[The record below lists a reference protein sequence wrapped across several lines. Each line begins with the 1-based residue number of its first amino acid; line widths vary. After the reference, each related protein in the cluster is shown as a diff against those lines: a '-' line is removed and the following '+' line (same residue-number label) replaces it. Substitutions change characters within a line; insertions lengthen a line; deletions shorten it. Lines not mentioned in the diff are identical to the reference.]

1 MGFHK
6 PNFNHAYTAIRSVL
20 AEIHTP
26 YNDGFVQSHCKHEL
40 YMLKCWL
47 DTEYS
52 KLPKFAGEWRPS
64 VLFDA
69 ADVFV
74 GGHGFEPRDDVP

>member
-6 PNFNHAYTAIRSVL
+6 PDFNHAYTAIRSVL

-26 YNDGFVQSHCKHEL
+26 YNDGFIQSHCKQDL

-47 DTEYS
+47 EAEYA
-52 KLPKFAGEWRPS
+52 KLPKFAGEEQWEQERVIEILKS
-64 VLFDA
+64 
-69 ADVFV
+69 
-74 GGHGFEPRDDVP
+74 E